1 MFKLYKIKIKLALLT
16 LTNKSLYYLKK
27 LLNIK
32 VVEDLYISSYYKIIA
47 LFSELESVINES
59 SSLR

>member
-1 MFKLYKIKIKLALLT
+1 MVKLYKIKIKLALLT
-16 LTNKSLYYLKK
+16 LTNKSLLYLKK
-27 LLNIK
+27 ISNLK